1 MFLRPHSRD
10 KDGKDHT
17 YWSLVETVRTPDGP
31 RQKTV
36 CYLGELNSSAQA
48 RWLTTVEVF
57 NEQGEAQQLKLF
69 PSHVAPPPDDPQ
81 VARVL
86 LNKVRLERTRQF
98 GSCFLGLEL
107 WKRLQLDRFFE
118 QAVDG
123 EPADVPWSRVGAL
136 LAINRLCAPGSELAI
151 EQRWYPSTALDDL
164 LQIEDG
170 KINDTRLYRCLDR
183 ILPHKTKLERHLKNR
198 YGELFGAEF
207 DVLLY
212 DLTSTYVE
220 GAAEKNPMVRRGYS
234 RDHRPDC
241 EQLVIALIV
250 NNEGFPFSYET
261 FDGNR
266 SDVSTM
272 ETILRMVERKY
283 GKARRIWVFDRGIV
297 SEENLAAIRK
307 REGQYLTG
315 TPRSQ
320 MKQFEA
326 ELLKE
331 DWTRVQPEVEI
342 KKVSIPQGGEE
353 TYILCR
359 TSGRKEKEKAIRN
372 RFSNSME
379 TALKGLEK
387 AIVTGRLK
395 DRNKMERRLGKI
407 QARHPQVNDL
417 YDLALRDTAEGV
429 RLFWEIKEDRKHWR
443 ESREGAYLL
452 RTNLKAETAEELW
465 SKYMQLTEAE
475 ASFRAL
481 KSELSIRPL
490 FHQLE
495 PRVKAHV
502 MVAFLGYA
510 LWVTLKH
517 LLKRRPAIVSVP
529 SASGADPVQ
538 PMTPMRAIALLST
551 LQSADIVLPTTDG
564 REIRLRRITE
574 PTGEQK
580 LLLRQLGISLPD
592 HLQFLR
598 DCSADSAIA

>member
-1 MFLRPHSRD
+1 
-10 KDGKDHT
+10 
-17 YWSLVETVRTPDGP
+17 
-31 RQKTV
+31 
-36 CYLGELNSSAQA
+36 
-48 RWLTTVEVF
+48 
-57 NEQGEAQQLKLF
+57 
-69 PSHVAPPPDDPQ
+69 
-81 VARVL
+81 
-86 LNKVRLERTRQF
+86 
-98 GSCFLGLEL
+98 
-107 WKRLQLDRFFE
+107 
-118 QAVDG
+118 
-123 EPADVPWSRVGAL
+123 VPWSRVAAV

-151 EQRWYPSTALDDL
+151 EQRGYPSTALDDL
-164 LQIEDG
+164 LEIEEG

-183 ILPHKTKLERHLKNR
+183 ILPHKTKLERHLKER
-198 YGELFGAEF
+198 YGALFGAEF

-212 DLTSTYVE
+212 DLTSMYVE

-250 NNEGFPFSYET
+250 NHEGFPFSYET

-266 SDVSTM
+266 TDVSTM

-297 SEENLAAIRK
+297 SEENLAAIRQ
-307 REGQYLTG
+307 RDGQYLTG

-320 MKQFEA
+320 MKRFEA

-331 DWTRVQPEVEI
+331 DWTRVRPEVEV
-342 KKVSIPQGGEE
+342 KKVAIPQGEE

-359 TSGRKEKEKAIRN
+359 TAGRKEKEKAIRN
-372 RFSNSME
+372 RFSHSME

-407 QARHPQVNDL
+407 QARHPRVNDL
-417 YDLALRDTAEGV
+417 YDLDLRDTAEGV
-429 RLFWEIKEDRKHWR
+429 RLFWQMKEDRKNWR

-452 RTNLKAETAEELW
+452 RTNLKADTAEELW

-481 KSELSIRPL
+481 KSELSVRPL

-517 LLKRRPAIVSVP
+517 LLKRRPIMVPQP
-529 SASGADPVQ
+529 SARGVDNAQ
-538 PMTPMRAIALLST
+538 PMSPMRAIALLST

-564 REIRLRRITE
+564 RQIRLRRITE
-574 PTGEQK
+574 PTAEQK
-580 LLLRQLGISLPD
+580 SLLRQLGISLPS
-592 HLQFLR
+592 HLQFNR
-598 DCSADSAIA
+598 ECSVDSAIA

>member
-1 MFLRPHSRD
+1 MFLRPNHRD

-31 RQKTV
+31 RQKTL
-36 CYLGELNSSAQA
+36 CYLGELNSSTQS
-48 RWLTTVEVF
+48 RWLRTVEVF

-69 PSHVAPPPDDPQ
+69 PAHVEPPPDDPA

-86 LNKVRLERTRQF
+86 LNQVRLERTRQF
-98 GSCFLGLEL
+98 GACFLGLEL
-107 WKRLQLDRFFE
+107 WKQLELDRFFE
-118 QAVDG
+118 QAIDDD
-123 EPADVPWSRVGAL
+123 PADVPWSRVAAL
-136 LAINRLCAPGSELAI
+136 LAINRLCAPGSELAV
-151 EQRWYPSTALDDL
+151 EERWYPSTAMDDL
-164 LQIEDG
+164 LAIEEG

-183 ILPHKTKLERHLKNR
+183 ILPHKTKLERHLKDR
-198 YGELFGAEF
+198 YGALFGAEF

-220 GAAEKNPMVRRGYS
+220 GAAEKNPMMRRGYS

-241 EQLVIALIV
+241 EQMVIALIV

-261 FDGNR
+261 FNGNR
-266 SDVSTM
+266 ADVSTM
-272 ETILRMVERKY
+272 EVILRMVERKY
-283 GKARRIWVFDRGIV
+283 GKARRVWVFDRGIV
-297 SEENLAAIRK
+297 SEENLAAVRK
-307 REGQYLTG
+307 RGGQYLVG

-320 MKQFEA
+320 MKQFEE

-331 DWTRVQPEVEI
+331 DWTRVRPEVEV
-342 KKVSIPQGGEE
+342 KKVAMPQGEE

-359 TSGRKEKEKAIRN
+359 TAGRKEKEKAIRS

-379 TALKGLEK
+379 KALQGLEK
-387 AIVTGRLK
+387 TILAGRLK

-417 YDLALRDTAEGV
+417 YDVALKDTVEGV
-429 RLFWEIKEDRKHWR
+429 RLSWQMKDDRKRWR

-452 RTNLKAETAEELW
+452 RTNLQAETAEELW

-517 LLKRRPAIVSVP
+517 LLKRRPPIIPKP
-529 SASGADPVQ
+529 SASGVDNTQ
-538 PMTPMRAIALLST
+538 PLSPMRALALLST

-564 REIRLRRITE
+564 HEIRLRRITE
-574 PTGEQK
+574 PTAEQK
-580 LLLRQLGISLPD
+580 SLLQQLGLRLPE
-592 HLQFLR
+592 HHQFNR
-598 DCSADSAIA
+598 KCSVDSAIA

>member
-1 MFLRPHSRD
+1 MFLRPNHRD

-31 RQKTV
+31 RQKTL
-36 CYLGELNSSAQA
+36 CYLGELNSSAEA

-57 NEQGEAQQLKLF
+57 NQQGEAQQLKLF
-69 PSHVAPPPDDPQ
+69 PSHVAPPADDPH

-98 GSCFLGLEL
+98 GACFLGLEL
-107 WKRLQLDRFFE
+107 WKRLELDRFFE

-123 EPADVPWSRVGAL
+123 DLADVPWSRVAAL

-164 LQIEDG
+164 LQIEEG

-207 DVLLY
+207 EVLLY

-220 GAAEKNPMVRRGYS
+220 GAAENNPMVRRGYS

-266 SDVSTM
+266 TDVSTM

-307 REGQYLTG
+307 RDGQYLTG

-326 ELLKE
+326 ELLKD
-331 DWTRVQPEVEI
+331 DWTQVRPEVEI
-342 KKVSIPQGGEE
+342 KKVSIPQGEE

-372 RFSNSME
+372 RFSDSME

-387 AIVTGRLK
+387 AIVKGRLK
-395 DRNKMERRLGKI
+395 DRNKMERRLGKV

-417 YDLALRDTAEGV
+417 YDVALKDTAEGV
-429 RLFWEIKEDRKHWR
+429 RLFWEIKEDRKNWR

-452 RTNLKAETAEELW
+452 RTNLQAETAEELW

-517 LLKRRPAIVSVP
+517 RLKRRPALAAKP
-529 SASGADPVQ
+529 STSGAEPVQ

-574 PTGEQK
+574 PTAEQK
-580 LLLRQLGISLPD
+580 LLLRQLGIGLPE
-592 HLQFLR
+592 HLQFNR
-598 DCSADSAIA
+598 ECSVDSAIA

>member
-1 MFLRPHSRD
+1 MFLRPHSRN

-31 RQKTV
+31 RQKTL

-48 RWLTTVEVF
+48 RWLRTVEVF
-57 NEQGEAQQLKLF
+57 NDQGEARQRKLF
-69 PSHVAPPPDDPQ
+69 PSHLAPAEDDPQ

-107 WKRLQLDRFFE
+107 WKRLELDRFFE

-123 EPADVPWSRVGAL
+123 EPADVPWSRVAAL

-151 EQRWYPSTALDDL
+151 ELRWYPSTALDDL
-164 LQIEDG
+164 LEIAEG

-183 ILPHKTKLERHLKNR
+183 ILPHKTKLERHLKDR

-220 GAAEKNPMVRRGYS
+220 GAAENNPMVRRGYS

-250 NNEGFPFSYET
+250 NHEGFPFSYET

-266 SDVSTM
+266 TDVSTM

-307 REGQYLTG
+307 RDGQYLTG

-326 ELLKE
+326 DLLKA
-331 DWTRVQPEVEI
+331 DWIRVRPEVEV
-342 KKVSIPQGGEE
+342 KKVAIPQGEE

-359 TSGRKEKEKAIRN
+359 TAGRKEKEKAIRS

-379 TALKGLEK
+379 TALQGLEK
-387 AIVTGRLK
+387 TIATGRLK

-417 YDLALRDTAEGV
+417 YDLDLRDTAEGV
-429 RLFWEIKEDRKHWR
+429 RLFWQIKEDRKNWR

-452 RTNLKAETAEELW
+452 RTNLKADTAEELW

-481 KSELSIRPL
+481 KSELSVRPL

-517 LLKRRPAIVSVP
+517 LLKRRPVTVPKP
-529 SASGADPVQ
+529 SASGVDDAQ
-538 PMTPMRAIALLST
+538 PLSPMRAIALLST

-574 PTGEQK
+574 PTAEQK
-580 LLLRQLGISLPD
+580 SLLHQLGISLPE
-592 HLQFLR
+592 HLQFNR
-598 DCSADSAIA
+598 ECSADSAIA

>member
-1 MFLRPHSRD
+1 MFLRPHRRE
-10 KDGKDHT
+10 KDGKEHT

-31 RQKTV
+31 RQKTL
-36 CYLGELNSSAQA
+36 CYLGELNSSAQT
-48 RWLTTVEVF
+48 RWLRTIEVF
-57 NEQGEAQQLKLF
+57 NEQGDSQQLKLF
-69 PSHVAPPPDDPQ
+69 PSDVAVPADDPQ

-98 GSCFLGLEL
+98 GSCFLGFEL
-107 WKRLQLDRFFE
+107 WKRLELDRFFE
-118 QAVDG
+118 QSVDQEAG
-123 EPADVPWSRVGAL
+123 DVPWSRVAAL

-151 EQRWYPSTALDDL
+151 EQRWYPTTALDDL
-164 LQIEDG
+164 LKIEEG

-183 ILPHKTKLERHLKNR
+183 ILPHKTKLERHLKER
-198 YGELFGAEF
+198 YGALFGAEF

-266 SDVSTM
+266 TDVSTM

-283 GKARRIWVFDRGIV
+283 GRARRIWIFDRGVV

-307 REGQYLTG
+307 RGGQYLTG

-326 ELLKE
+326 ELLKD
-331 DWTRVQPEVEI
+331 DWTRVRPEVEV
-342 KKVSIPQGGEE
+342 KKVPIPRGEE

-359 TSGRKEKEKAIRN
+359 TAGRTEKEKAIRN

-417 YDLALRDTAEGV
+417 YDLALRDTPEGL
-429 RLFWEIKEDRKHWR
+429 RLFWEMKEDRKNWR

-452 RTNLKAETAEELW
+452 RTNLQAEAAQELW

-517 LLKRRPAIVSVP
+517 LLKRRPTIDAKS
-529 SASGADPVQ
+529 SGERVDDVE
-538 PMTPMRAIALLST
+538 PMSPMKAIALLST
-551 LQSADIVLPTTDG
+551 LQSGDIVLPTTDG

-574 PTGEQK
+574 PTAEQK
-580 LLLRQLGISLPD
+580 SLLRQLGISLPE
-592 HLQFLR
+592 HLQFNR
-598 DCSADSAIA
+598 ECSADSAIA

>member
-1 MFLRPHSRD
+1 MFLRPNHRG
-10 KDGKDHT
+10 KDGKEHT

-31 RQKTV
+31 RQRTL
-36 CYLGELNSSAQA
+36 CYLGELNSTAQT

-57 NEQGEAQQLKLF
+57 NEQGETQQLKLF
-69 PSHVAPPPDDPQ
+69 PSHVEPLPDDPQ

-98 GSCFLGLEL
+98 GSCFLGLDL
-107 WKRLQLDRFFE
+107 WKRLELDRFFE

-123 EPADVPWSRVGAL
+123 ESADVPWSRVAAL
-136 LAINRLCAPGSELAI
+136 LAINRLCAPGSELAM
-151 EQRWYPSTALDDL
+151 EQRWYPSTAMDDL
-164 LQIEDG
+164 LQIDDD

-261 FDGNR
+261 FNGNR

-307 REGQYLTG
+307 RDGQYLTG

-331 DWTRVQPEVEI
+331 DWTQVRPEVEI
-342 KKVSIPQGGEE
+342 KKVAIPQGEE

-387 AIVTGRLK
+387 TIAAGRLK

-417 YDLALRDTAEGV
+417 YDVGLKDTAQGV
-429 RLFWEIKEDRKHWR
+429 RLFWQIKEDRKNWR

-452 RTNLKAETAEELW
+452 RTNLKLETAEELW

-517 LLKRRPAIVSVP
+517 LLKRRPAIVPKP
-529 SASGADPVQ
+529 SASGVENAE
-538 PMTPMRAIALLST
+538 PMTPMKAIALLST

-574 PTGEQK
+574 PTADQK
-580 LLLRQLGISLPD
+580 LLLRQLGITLPE
-592 HLQFLR
+592 HLQFNR
-598 DCSADSAIA
+598 ECSVDSAIA

>member
-1 MFLRPHSRD
+1 MTKPMCP
-10 KDGKDHT
+10 G
-17 YWSLVETVRTPDGP
+17 
-31 RQKTV
+31 
-36 CYLGELNSSAQA
+36 
-48 RWLTTVEVF
+48 
-57 NEQGEAQQLKLF
+57 
-69 PSHVAPPPDDPQ
+69 
-81 VARVL
+81 
-86 LNKVRLERTRQF
+86 
-98 GSCFLGLEL
+98 
-107 WKRLQLDRFFE
+107 
-118 QAVDG
+118 
-123 EPADVPWSRVGAL
+123 SRVAAL

-164 LQIEDG
+164 LKIEEG

-183 ILPHKTKLERHLKNR
+183 ILPHKTKLERHLKER
-198 YGELFGAEF
+198 YGALFGAEF
-207 DVLLY
+207 DGLLY

-283 GKARRIWVFDRGIV
+283 GKARRIWIFDRGIV

-307 REGQYLTG
+307 RGGQYLTG

-326 ELLKE
+326 ELLKD
-331 DWTRVQPEVEI
+331 DWTQVRPEVEV
-342 KKVSIPQGGEE
+342 KKVPIPNGEE

-359 TSGRKEKEKAIRN
+359 TAGRAEKEKAIRN
-372 RFSNSME
+372 RFSNRME
-379 TALKGLEK
+379 TALKSLEK

-417 YDLALRDTAEGV
+417 YDLALRDTPEGV
-429 RLFWEIKEDRKHWR
+429 RLFWEIKEDRKNWR

-452 RTNLKAETAEELW
+452 RTNLQAESAEELW
-465 SKYMQLTEAE
+465 SKYMQLTDAE
-475 ASFRAL
+475 SSFRAL

-517 LLKRRPAIVSVP
+517 LLKRRPAFDSKP
-529 SASGADPVQ
+529 SASGVDDVPPLS
-538 PMTPMRAIALLST
+538 PMKAIALLST
-551 LQSADIVLPTTDG
+551 LQSADIVLPTTDS
-564 REIRLRRITE
+564 REIRLRRVTDL
-574 PTGEQK
+574 TQEQK
-580 LLLRQLGISLPD
+580 SLLRQLGINLPER
-592 HLQFLR
+592 LQFNR
-598 DCSADSAIA
+598 ECSADSATA

>member
-1 MFLRPHSRD
+1 MFLRPNHRG
-10 KDGKDHT
+10 KDGKEHT
-17 YWSLVETVRTPDGP
+17 YWSLVETVRTADGP
-31 RQKTV
+31 RQKTL
-36 CYLGELNSSAQA
+36 CYLGELNSSAEA

-57 NEQGEAQQLKLF
+57 NQQGEAQQLKLF
-69 PSHVAPPPDDPQ
+69 PSHVAPPAGDPQ

-98 GSCFLGLEL
+98 GACFLGLEL
-107 WKRLQLDRFFE
+107 WKRLELDRFFE

-123 EPADVPWSRVGAL
+123 DPADVPWSRVAAL

-164 LQIEDG
+164 LQIDEG

-220 GAAEKNPMVRRGYS
+220 GAAERNPMVRRGYS

-250 NNEGFPFSYET
+250 NREGFPFSYET

-307 REGQYLTG
+307 RDGQYLTG

-331 DWTRVQPEVEI
+331 DWTQVRSEVEI
-342 KKVSIPQGGEE
+342 KKVSIPQGEE

-387 AIVTGRLK
+387 AIVAGRLK

-417 YDLALRDTAEGV
+417 YDVALKDTAEGV
-429 RLFWEIKEDRKHWR
+429 RLFWEIKEDRKNWR

-481 KSELSIRPL
+481 KSELAIRPL

-495 PRVKAHV
+495 PRAKAHV

-517 LLKRRPAIVSVP
+517 LLKRRPALAAKP
-529 SASGADPVQ
+529 SASGVENAQ

-574 PTGEQK
+574 PTAEQK
-580 LLLRQLGISLPD
+580 LLLRQLGISLPE
-592 HLQFLR
+592 HLQFNR
-598 DCSADSAIA
+598 ECSVDSAIA

>member
-1 MFLRPHSRD
+1 MFLRSHGRK

-17 YWSLVETVRTPDGP
+17 YWSLVETVRTADGP
-31 RQKTV
+31 RQRTL

-48 RWLTTVEVF
+48 RWMTTVEVF
-57 NEQGEAQQLKLF
+57 NEQGDAQQLKLF
-69 PSHVAPPPDDPQ
+69 PSHVEPPPNDPQ
-81 VARVL
+81 VAQVL

-107 WKRLQLDRFFE
+107 WRRLELDRFFE
-118 QAVDG
+118 EAVDG
-123 EPADVPWSRVGAL
+123 EAAEVPWSRVAAL

-164 LQIEDG
+164 LAIDEG

-266 SDVSTM
+266 ADVSTM

-307 REGQYLTG
+307 RGGQYLTG

-331 DWTRVQPEVEI
+331 DWTQVRPEVEVR
-342 KKVSIPQGGEE
+342 KVAIAQGEE

-359 TSGRKEKEKAIRN
+359 TSGRKEKERAIRN

-387 AIVTGRLK
+387 TIAAGRLK

-417 YDLALRDTAEGV
+417 YDVGLKDTAEGV
-429 RLFWEIKEDRKHWR
+429 RLFWEIKEDRKNWR

-452 RTNLKAETAEELW
+452 RTNLKAERAEELW
-465 SKYMQLTEAE
+465 AKYMQLTEAE

-517 LLKRRPAIVSVP
+517 LLKRQPAMVP
-529 SASGADPVQ
+529 KPSESGVEKAQ
-538 PMTPMRAIALLST
+538 PMTPMKAIALLST
-551 LQSADIVLPTTDG
+551 LQSADIVLPTTDS

-574 PTGEQK
+574 PTAEQK
-580 LLLRQLGISLPD
+580 LLLRQLGISLP
-592 HLQFLR
+592 
-598 DCSADSAIA
+598 

>member
-1 MFLRPHSRD
+1 MFLRPNHRD
-10 KDGKDHT
+10 KDGKDHI

-31 RQKTV
+31 RQRIV

-48 RWLTTVEVF
+48 RWLRTIEVF
-57 NEQGEAQQLKLF
+57 NEQGERQQLKLF
-69 PSHVAPPPDDPQ
+69 PSHVEPPPDDPQ

-98 GSCFLGLEL
+98 GSCYLGLEL
-107 WKRLQLDRFFE
+107 WKRLELDRFFE
-118 QAVDG
+118 QAADG
-123 EPADVPWSRVGAL
+123 ESADVPWSRVAAL
-136 LAINRLCAPGSELAI
+136 LAINRLCAPGSELAV

-220 GAAEKNPMVRRGYS
+220 GAAEKNQMVRRGYS

-266 SDVSTM
+266 ADVSTM

-283 GKARRIWVFDRGIV
+283 GKARRIWVFDRGSV
-297 SEENLAAIRK
+297 SEENLASIRK
-307 REGQYLTG
+307 RGGQYLVG

-326 ELLKE
+326 ELLPE
-331 DWTRVQPEVEI
+331 DWTQVRPEVEV
-342 KKVSIPQGGEE
+342 KKVAIAQGEE

-359 TSGRKEKEKAIRN
+359 TAGRKEKEKAIRN
-372 RFSNSME
+372 RFSGSME
-379 TALKGLEK
+379 KALNGLEK
-387 AIVTGRLK
+387 TLALGRLK
-395 DRNKMERRLGKI
+395 DRHKMERRLGKI
-407 QARHPQVNDL
+407 QARHRSVNDL
-417 YDLALRDTAEGV
+417 YEISLRDTAEGV
-429 RLFWEIKEDRKHWR
+429 RLSWQMKEDRKSWR

-452 RTNLKAETAEELW
+452 RTNLKAETAEQRW

-495 PRVKAHV
+495 ARVKAHV

-517 LLKRRPAIVSVP
+517 LLKRRPTTVP
-529 SASGADPVQ
+529 KSSASGVENAS
-538 PMTPMRAIALLST
+538 PMTPMKAIALLST

-574 PTGEQK
+574 PTAEQK
-580 LLLRQLGISLPD
+580 LLLRQLGISLPE
-592 HLQFLR
+592 HLQFHHK
-598 DCSADSAIA
+598 CSADSAIA

>member
-1 MFLRPHSRD
+1 LR
-10 KDGKDHT
+10 
-17 YWSLVETVRTPDGP
+17 
-31 RQKTV
+31 
-36 CYLGELNSSAQA
+36 
-48 RWLTTVEVF
+48 TVEVF

-69 PSHVAPPPDDPQ
+69 PSHVAAPSEDPQ

-86 LNKVRLERTRQF
+86 INRVRLERTRQF
-98 GSCFLGLEL
+98 GACYLGLEL
-107 WKRLQLDRFFE
+107 WRRLELDRFFE
-118 QAVDG
+118 QAIDDD
-123 EPADVPWSRVGAL
+123 PADVPWSRVAAL

-164 LQIEDG
+164 LGIEDG

-183 ILPHKTKLERHLKNR
+183 ILPHKTKLERHLKDR
-198 YGELFGAEF
+198 YGALFGAEF

-220 GAAEKNPMVRRGYS
+220 GAAEKNPMIRRGYS

-241 EQLVIALIV
+241 EQMVIALIV

-266 SDVSTM
+266 ADVSTM

-283 GKARRIWVFDRGIV
+283 GKARRIWVMDRGIV

-307 REGQYLTG
+307 RGGHYLVG

-320 MKQFEA
+320 MKHFET
-326 ELLKE
+326 ELLKD
-331 DWTRVQPEVEI
+331 DWTKVRPEVEVKTVAI
-342 KKVSIPQGGEE
+342 AQGEE

-359 TSGRKEKEKAIRN
+359 TAGRKEKEKAIRN
-372 RFSNSME
+372 RFSSSME
-379 TALKGLEK
+379 KALKALEK
-387 AIVTGRLK
+387 TIAVGRLK

-407 QARHPQVNDL
+407 QARHPSVNDL
-417 YDLALRDTAEGV
+417 YEVSLRDTAEGV
-429 RLFWEIKEDRKHWR
+429 RLIWQIKEDRKNWR

-452 RTNLKAETAEELW
+452 RTNLQAGTAEELW

-517 LLKRRPAIVSVP
+517 LLKRRTAIVPKP
-529 SASGADPVQ
+529 SASGVENAQ
-538 PMTPMRAIALLST
+538 PMSPMRALALLST

-574 PTGEQK
+574 PTTEQK
-580 LLLRQLGISLPD
+580 SLLHQLQLTLPD
-592 HLQFLR
+592 RLENHR
-598 DCSADSAIA
+598 ECSVDSATA

>member
-1 MFLRPHSRD
+1 
-10 KDGKDHT
+10 
-17 YWSLVETVRTPDGP
+17 
-31 RQKTV
+31 
-36 CYLGELNSSAQA
+36 
-48 RWLTTVEVF
+48 
-57 NEQGEAQQLKLF
+57 
-69 PSHVAPPPDDPQ
+69 
-81 VARVL
+81 
-86 LNKVRLERTRQF
+86 
-98 GSCFLGLEL
+98 
-107 WKRLQLDRFFE
+107 
-118 QAVDG
+118 
-123 EPADVPWSRVGAL
+123 VPWSRVAAL

-164 LQIEDG
+164 LRIEEG

-220 GAAEKNPMVRRGYS
+220 GAAEKNPMIRRGYS

-250 NNEGFPFSYET
+250 NQEGFPFSYET
-261 FDGNR
+261 FNGNR
-266 SDVSTM
+266 TDVSTM

-307 REGQYLTG
+307 RDGQYLTG

-331 DWTRVQPEVEI
+331 DWTQVRPEVEI
-342 KKVSIPQGGEE
+342 KKVSIPQGEE

-359 TSGRKEKEKAIRN
+359 TSGRAEKEKAIRN
-372 RFSNSME
+372 RFSNRME

-417 YDLALRDTAEGV
+417 YDLALRDTPEGM
-429 RLFWEIKEDRKHWR
+429 RLFWEMKEDRKHWR

-452 RTNLKAETAEELW
+452 RTNLQAETAEELW

-475 ASFRAL
+475 SSFRAL

-517 LLKRRPAIVSVP
+517 LLKRRPAIDSKSSVG
-529 SASGADPVQ
+529 GADDIQ
-538 PMTPMRAIALLST
+538 PISPMKAIALLST

-574 PTGEQK
+574 PTAEQK
-580 LLLRQLGISLPD
+580 SLLRQLGISLPE
-592 HLQFLR
+592 HLQFNR
-598 DCSADSAIA
+598 ECSADSAIA

>member
-1 MFLRPHSRD
+1 MFLRPNHRG

-31 RQKTV
+31 RQKTL
-36 CYLGELNSSAQA
+36 CYLGELNGSAHA
-48 RWLTTVEVF
+48 RWMKTVEVF
-57 NEQGEAQQLKLF
+57 NEQGETQQLKLF
-69 PSHVAPPPDDPQ
+69 PSDVEPPADDPQ

-98 GSCFLGLEL
+98 GACYLGIEL
-107 WKRLQLDRFFE
+107 WKRLGLDRFFE
-118 QAVDG
+118 QTVDH
-123 EPADVPWSRVGAL
+123 ESADVPWSRVAAL

-164 LQIEDG
+164 LEIEEG

-183 ILPHKTKLERHLKNR
+183 ILPHKTKLERHLKDG
-198 YGELFGAEF
+198 YGALFGAEF

-220 GAAEKNPMVRRGYS
+220 GAAANNPMVHHGYS

-250 NNEGFPFSYET
+250 NHEGFPFSYET

-266 SDVSTM
+266 ADVSTL
-272 ETILRMVERKY
+272 ETMLRMVERKY
-283 GKARRIWVFDRGIV
+283 GKARRIWVLDRGIV
-297 SEENLAAIRK
+297 SEENLKAIRK
-307 REGQYLTG
+307 REGQYLVG

-331 DWTRVQPEVEI
+331 DWTRVRPEVEV
-342 KKVSIPQGGEE
+342 KKVAIPQGEE

-359 TSGRKEKEKAIRN
+359 TAGRKEKEKAIRS
-372 RFSNSME
+372 RFSNNME
-379 TALKGLEK
+379 TALNGLEK
-387 AIVTGRLK
+387 AIVAGRLK

-417 YDLALRDTAEGV
+417 YDVALRDTAEGV
-429 RLFWEIKEDRKHWR
+429 RLFWQMKEDRKNWR
-443 ESREGAYLL
+443 ASREGAYLL

-517 LLKRRPAIVSVP
+517 LLKRRAPIVPNP
-529 SASGADPVQ
+529 SASGVNNAQ
-538 PMTPMRAIALLST
+538 PLSPMKALALLST

-574 PTGEQK
+574 PTVEQK
-580 LLLRQLGISLPD
+580 SLLQQLGVSLPGR
-592 HLQFLR
+592 LEFNRQ
-598 DCSADSAIA
+598 CSVDSAIA

>member
-1 MFLRPHSRD
+1 MFLRSNHRI

-31 RQKTV
+31 RQRTL
-36 CYLGELNSSAQA
+36 CYLGELNGSAQA
-48 RWLTTVEVF
+48 RWLKTIEVF
-57 NEQGEAQQLKLF
+57 NEQGEAEQLKLF
-69 PSHVAPPPDDPQ
+69 PSHIEPPEDDPQ

-98 GSCFLGLEL
+98 GACYLGLEL
-107 WKRLQLDRFFE
+107 WKRLELDHFFE
-118 QAVDG
+118 EAVDG
-123 EPADVPWSRVGAL
+123 ESADVPWSRVAAL
-136 LAINRLCAPGSELAI
+136 LTINRLCAPGSELAV

-198 YGELFGAEF
+198 YGELFGAEC

-220 GAAEKNPMVRRGYS
+220 GAAEQDPMVRRGYS

-266 SDVSTM
+266 ADVSTM

-297 SEENLAAIRK
+297 SEENLASIRK
-307 REGQYLTG
+307 RGGQYLVG

-326 ELLKE
+326 ELLQE
-331 DWTRVQPEVEI
+331 DWTQVRPEVEV
-342 KKVSIPQGGEE
+342 KKVAIAQGEE

-359 TSGRKEKEKAIRN
+359 TAGRKEKEKAIRN
-372 RFSNSME
+372 RFSGSME
-379 TALKGLEK
+379 KALNGLEK
-387 AIVTGRLK
+387 TLALGRLK
-395 DRNKMERRLGKI
+395 DRHKMERRLGKI
-407 QARHPQVNDL
+407 QARHRSVNDL
-417 YDLALRDTAEGV
+417 YEISLRDTAEGV
-429 RLFWEIKEDRKHWR
+429 RLSWQMKEDRKSWR

-452 RTNLKAETAEELW
+452 RTNLKAETAEQLW
-465 SKYMQLTEAE
+465 SKYLQLTEAE

-490 FHQLE
+490 FHQKE

-517 LLKRRPAIVSVP
+517 LLKRRPAIVPQP
-529 SASGADPVQ
+529 SDSGVDNTQ
-538 PMTPMRAIALLST
+538 PISPKKALALLST
-551 LQSADIVLPTTDG
+551 VQSADIVLPTTDG
-564 REIRLRRITE
+564 REIRLCRITE
-574 PTGEQK
+574 PTAEQK
-580 LLLRQLGISLPD
+580 SLLHQLGLSLPER
-592 HLQFLR
+592 LKSLSK
-598 DCSADSAIA
+598 CSADSATA

>member
-1 MFLRPHSRD
+1 MFLRPNHRG
-10 KDGKDHT
+10 KDGKQHT
-17 YWSLVETVRTPDGP
+17 YWSLVESVRTPDGP
-31 RQKTV
+31 RQRTL
-36 CYLGELNSSAQA
+36 CHLGELNGSDHA
-48 RWLTTVEVF
+48 RWLKTVEVF

-69 PSHVAPPPDDPQ
+69 PSHVEPPADDPQ

-86 LNKVRLERTRQF
+86 VNRVRLERTRQF
-98 GSCFLGLEL
+98 GACYLGLEL
-107 WKRLQLDRFFE
+107 WKRLALDRFFE

-123 EPADVPWSRVGAL
+123 DSAEVPWSRVAAL
-136 LAINRLCAPGSELAI
+136 MAINRLCAPGSELAI
-151 EQRWYPSTALDDL
+151 EQRWLPSTALDDL
-164 LQIEDG
+164 LGVEEA

-183 ILPHKTKLERHLKNR
+183 ILPHKTKLERHLKQR

-220 GAAEKNPMVRRGYS
+220 GAAEKNPMMRRGYS

-241 EQLVIALIV
+241 EQMVIALIV
-250 NNEGFPFSYET
+250 NSEGFPFSYET

-266 SDVSTM
+266 ADVSTM

-297 SEENLAAIRK
+297 SEENLAAIRQ
-307 REGQYLTG
+307 RGGQYLVG

-320 MKQFEA
+320 MKQFET
-326 ELLKE
+326 ELVKD
-331 DWTRVQPEVEI
+331 DWAQVRPEVEV
-342 KKVSIPQGGEE
+342 KKVAIPQGEE

-359 TSGRKEKEKAIRN
+359 TAGRKEKEQAIRK
-372 RFSNSME
+372 RFSSSME
-379 TALKGLEK
+379 KALKALEK
-387 AIVTGRLK
+387 TIALGRLK

-407 QARHPQVNDL
+407 QARHPSVNDL
-417 YDLALRDTAEGV
+417 YEVGLRDTSEGV
-429 RLFWEIKEDRKHWR
+429 RLFWQIKQGHQKWR

-452 RTNLKAETAEELW
+452 RTNLQAASAEELW

-490 FHQLE
+490 FHQKE
-495 PRVKAHV
+495 ARVKAHV

-517 LLKRRPAIVSVP
+517 LLQRRASIEPKPSV
-529 SASGADPVQ
+529 SGADNAQ
-538 PMTPMRAIALLST
+538 SFSPMKALALLST
-551 LQSADIVLPTTDG
+551 LQSADIVLPTTAG
-564 REIRLRRITE
+564 REIRLRRITK
-574 PTGEQK
+574 PTAEQK
-580 LLLRQLGISLPD
+580 SLLQQLGSSLPD
-592 HLQFLR
+592 YLER
-598 DCSADSAIA
+598 NRECSVDSAIA